1 MFILLLFTKWCRCIT
16 RTWSPFVAIVSEAGW
31 TLTPE
36 APVGISTCAV
46 NATNAFIWLC
56 TILTFVNVWWEVER
70 LKHSGGRLIILDMV
84 KKPFYSCDRKNRK
97 NFHTNKCLTNAG
109 ATCSILLRIPCVT
122 GTGVAFNGV
131 RAVGIGTA
139 AVVPEALIG
148 VCHTMGRDHTR
159 GHRGMLLAHTR
170 WQYRLPKS
178 RPFW

>member
-36 APVGISTCAV
+36 APVGICTSAI
-46 NATNAFIWLC
+46 NATNTFICLC

-84 KKPFYSCDRKNRK
+84 EKPFYSCDRKNRN

-109 ATCSILLRIPCVT
+109 ACSILLRIPWVT
-122 GTGVAFNGV
+122 GTGVASDGV
-131 RAVGIGTA
+131 VAVGIGTA
-139 AVVPEALIG
+139 DVVPGALIG
-148 VCHTMGRDHTR
+148 VCQTMGT
-159 GHRGMLLAHTR
+159 
-170 WQYRLPKS
+170 QYECFRSSMHCVVSHNICILG
-178 RPFW
+178 